1 MAARAPAARADL
13 DRADLDLEVPAADP
27 RAVPDKLAP
36 VRTDRGRALA
46 TPAAREVGR
55 KVTTRQAMVRAD
67 PVKMRAGQV
76 VDPAEVPAIS
86 VREAPAADRVAWVAA
101 RGRWEVASTSIP

>member
-1 MAARAPAARADL
+1 M
-13 DRADLDLEVPAADP
+13 DRVDSDPADLDLEVPVAHP
-27 RAVPDKLAP
+27 RALPAKRAP

-46 TPAAREVGR
+46 TPAAREVER
-55 KVTTRQAMVRAD
+55 KVIVQGAMVRAAR
-67 PVKMRAGQV
+67 VKMRGGQAV
-76 VDPAEVPAIS
+76 APVEVPAIS